1 MAKYLPQEQAAYYTG
16 MAKRLM
22 LALWQHC
29 AVKSPEESN
38 GLLLHGTYARDSA
51 GNPCTDR
58 GVDECN
64 TWGDYY
70 YLEGLVRLSGEWK
83 TYW

>member
-1 MAKYLPQEQAAYYTG
+1 ME
-16 MAKRLM
+16 
-22 LALWQHC
+22 ALRENC
-29 AVKSPEESN
+29 AVKDHSESN
-38 GLLLHGTYARDSA
+38 GLLLHGTYARASK
-51 GNPCTDR
+51 GNPCADR

-70 YLEGLVRLSGEWK
+70 YMEGLVRLSGEWE